1 MANPFHRYQ
10 IYVRG
15 SMNIGLAEEA
25 DITAGFLASF
35 LQLNSRDVVFEGC
48 S

>member
-1 MANPFHRYQ
+1 M
-10 IYVRG
+10 
-15 SMNIGLAEEA
+15 GLAEEA

-35 LQLNSRDVVFEGC
+35 LELNRWDVVFEGC

>member
-1 MANPFHRYQ
+1 
-10 IYVRG
+10 VRG
-15 SMNIGLAEEA
+15 AINIGLAEEA

-35 LQLNSRDVVFEGC
+35 LKLNSGDVVFEGC

>member
-1 MANPFHRYQ
+1 
-10 IYVRG
+10 
-15 SMNIGLAEEA
+15 MNIGLAEEA

>member
-1 MANPFHRYQ
+1 
-10 IYVRG
+10 VRG
-15 SMNIGLAEEA
+15 AVNIGLAEEA

-35 LQLNSRDVVFEGC
+35 LELNSWHVVFESC